1 MLRKLAYPLVFLLLF
16 SPMLG
21 AAETTP
27 YRDELKESATK
38 LRLPDDRYW
47 HVLLHYKRGPF
58 GTGGLVDDRKFFL
71 SPDGKHDP
79 SAELDAAIDGLFAD
93 GEEEQTLPR
102 CRFPARYEWLIRRLG
117 GDLTKVPGAPRP

>member
-1 MLRKLAYPLVFLLLF
+1 MLRKLASPLVFLLLF
-16 SPMLG
+16 SSLPG

-27 YRDELKESATK
+27 YRAELKESAT
-38 LRLPDDRYW
+38 RLHPPDDRYW
-47 HVLLHYKRGPF
+47 HAPLHYKPGLF
-58 GTGGLVDDRKFFL
+58 GTESLVDDRKFFL

-93 GEEEQTLPR
+93 GEEEQTISR

-117 GDLTKVPGAPRP
+117 GAPTKLPGGPR